1 MRLNI
6 SFVFYLCVVAVVG
19 GVAAAPAVAQ
29 STVQLSGIVQDSS
42 GASIPGATVVI
53 EGPASS
59 FSRIVESGRDGA
71 FVVPSLT
78 AGRYQ
83 LTVVATGF
91 DAVTTTVE
99 VYRES
104 ASDDCPAAGAG
115 PRAGTRGIGGPSGRI
130 TPGSQRERRRHLSR
144 AHRSDRRRNRR
155 RSPSRFAGG
164 ADASR
169 LRNRRPGRAA
179 DSGHRLAAGG
189 GADRR
194 PTNSVGARGIKRGI
208 VNLDR
213 QSTARLDRVEVVKG
227 ASSAL
232 YGSDAIGGVINLI
245 TKERA
250 LGRSRRRPVRRQL
263 R

>member
-19 GVAAAPAVAQ
+19 GVAAAPAVAK

-99 VYRES
+99 V
-104 ASDDCPAAGAG
+104 
-115 PRAGTRGIGGPSGRI
+115 
-130 TPGSQRERRRHLSR
+130 PGKAPLTMSC
-144 AHRSDRRRNRR
+144 
-155 RSPSRFAGG
+155 
-164 ADASR
+164 
-169 LRNRRPGRAA
+169 
-179 DSGHRLAAGG
+179 
-189 GADRR
+189 
-194 PTNSVGARGIKRGI
+194 
-208 VNLDR
+208 
-213 QSTARLDRVEVVKG
+213 
-227 ASSAL
+227 
-232 YGSDAIGGVINLI
+232 
-245 TKERA
+245 
-250 LGRSRRRPVRRQL
+250 SRRQWSSRSAWYLPPVRRSCADL
-263 R
+263 TRASS